1 MSTTYVDA
9 ETTNTL
15 IDTLGHAAPPALSR
29 DEHDRI
35 LSDIAS
41 LRAGIADLDTA
52 IACESGAFRSW
63 CLDVRQGMRRDVALL
78 WQQLGEE
85 A

>member
-1 MSTTYVDA
+1 MSTVYTDP

-15 IDTLGHAAPPALSR
+15 FDALGDWTPEALSR
-29 DEHDRI
+29 DEQERI

-41 LRAGIADLDTA
+41 LRAGIADFDTA
-52 IACESGAFRSW
+52 VACESGAFRTW
-63 CLDVRQGMRRDVALL
+63 CISQREQMRRDVALL
-78 WQQLGEE
+78 WQRLE

>member
-1 MSTTYVDA
+1 MSIYTDP

-15 IDTLGHAAPPALSR
+15 FDALGDWAPDALSR
-29 DEHDRI
+29 DEKARI

-41 LRAGIADLDTA
+41 LRAGIAEMDTE
-52 IACESGAFRSW
+52 IACNSGSW
-63 CLDVRQGMRRDVALL
+63 RTWCIEVRDGMRRDLALL
-78 WQQLGEE
+78 WQQLGEG